1 MKKLSYDTIVTYIF
15 LILVAITGVWDLIYR
30 GGGKLPRIV
39 LIIATVVGV
48 RLFFKFTFLR
58 KCKML
63 YVCIIVFIFF
73 SIYLANVLDF
83 YSITGYDK
91 ILHFA
96 SGFLIGIFG
105 FAVYSYLFGVNNKKA
120 KSLAVVFFVII
131 FCIAA
136 AGAWEI
142 WEFTTDQLF
151 GLTAQNGLQ
160 DTMYDIILGS
170 LSGIIVSIPIY
181 LYTKGRK
188 NRVLD
193 IIVKEIEEG
202 K

>member
-1 MKKLSYDTIVTYIF
+1 MKKLSYDMLITYLF
-15 LILVAITGVWDLIYR
+15 LALVAVTGVWDYIAR
-30 GGGKLPRIV
+30 GGIKLPRIA
-39 LIIATVVGV
+39 LIIFTVIAAK
-48 RLFFKFTFLR
+48 LFFKFTFLK

-63 YVCIIVFIFF
+63 YVCVIVFIFF
-73 SIYLANVLDF
+73 SMYLANVLDF

-105 FAVYSYLFGVNNKKA
+105 FAFYVFLFGIKNKNA
-120 KSLAVVFFVII
+120 KSVAVVI
-131 FCIAA
+131 FTIMFSISA
-136 AGAWEI
+136 AGVWEI

-151 GLTAQNGLQ
+151 GLMAQNGLH

-170 LSGIIVSIPIY
+170 LSGVIVSIPIY
-181 LYTKGRK
+181 FYTKGRK

-193 IIVKEIEEG
+193 RIVKEIEE
-202 K
+202 

>member
-1 MKKLSYDTIVTYIF
+1 MKKLSYDSIITYGFIV
-15 LILVAITGVWDLIYR
+15 LVAITGIWDFIYR
-30 GGGKLPRIV
+30 GGVKFPRIL
-39 LIIATVVGV
+39 LIIATVIGV
-48 RLFFKFTFLR
+48 KLLFKFTFLK

-63 YVCIIVFIFF
+63 YVCVIVFIFF
-73 SIYLANVLDF
+73 SMYLANVLDF
-83 YSITGYDK
+83 YSINGYDK

-105 FAVYSYLFGVNNKKA
+105 FALYVFLFGIKNKNA
-120 KSLAVVFFVII
+120 KSIAVVI
-131 FCIAA
+131 FTITFSIAS

-151 GLTAQNGLQ
+151 GLMAQNGLH

-181 LYTKGRK
+181 LYTKGK
-188 NRVLD
+188 KFKILD
-193 IIVKEIEEG
+193 KIVKEIED
-202 K
+202 